1 MVMLKNVEI
10 GSIST
15 PERLLTN
22 PASTEQKGFGSDRI
36 WIRIH
41 KTFPTRSNFLYIQD
55 VLLNIV
61 RSGSNLLDARNLEA
75 WSDLEAGQQVRLA
88 SALLAALHENAALFA
103 AVTHQPEKLVESSNN
118 ICKFY

>member
-1 MVMLKNVEI
+1 M
-10 GSIST
+10 
-15 PERLLTN
+15 
-22 PASTEQKGFGSDRI
+22 
-36 WIRIH
+36 
-41 KTFPTRSNFLYIQD
+41 TFYVFSYVQD

-118 ICKFY
+118 IRKFNY